1 MSTQPEAGN
10 DLDRTDELPVLNLAA
25 YEAAQVADDADPL
38 ARTDTWD
45 VEALQAQ
52 APPDDEDIA
61 PDATARAPRSSKAT
75 SRGVDVSLDVDRV
88 LNRIAE
94 LETGIVAAR
103 TAQTEAESRCQSLLA
118 ERNSFEQR
126 LLAVEASNARLSEHS
141 TISQELV
148 QRLEQQLREQSEQH
162 GVRLA
167 EIETARAA
175 DQLAARQDRAALERQ
190 VEQNTANNLSGTQDQ
205 HARLKVALDEALALA
220 TMRAERID
228 ELQRTLAEEEG
239 VAYGLG
245 RNLAAKLVEHD
256 ILTSMMAQRN
266 ATIAALER
274 ERDDLG
280 AQQQQATAK
289 AHAEIERLTQEL
301 QASSAQHDEL
311 AAAAERLA
319 AKDAE
324 LASVAA
330 QLAAAQSDNAT
341 LWSELETQSN
351 LVQAMQEEL
360 AAAHQQAATLQ
371 AARDELQQAL
381 EESQQQ
387 ILQLEAA
394 LKDNAGLLNARNAE
408 LDAVRLELNQHVTAT
423 RSLEQSLH
431 ARDTLIETLRIEIR
445 TAQEERT
452 IQADELNKTCSR
464 MQSMAQ
470 QILDADERIATLQ
483 CDLAVHIEALAAIR
497 RDVEHHGDH
506 PGALPADR
514 GQHLLQ
520 PLNHEGEAIVLNRKV
535 MSLGRTDDND
545 IRIDSKLI
553 SRHHAR
559 LLVGP
564 NAVIVEDAGSTNGCF
579 VNGQQVRR
587 HVLRENDVLMLGDM
601 KFRLRVRPPD
611 GVTRARSNVID
622 FNKPA

>member
-25 YEAAQVADDADPL
+25 YEAGQAADDADPL

-61 PDATARAPRSSKAT
+61 PAPRSLKAT

-103 TAQTEAESRCQSLLA
+103 AAQAEAESRCQSLLA
-118 ERNSFEQR
+118 ERNTFEQR
-126 LLAVEASNARLSEHS
+126 LVAVEASNARLSEHS
-141 TISQELV
+141 TISQELA
-148 QRLEQQLREQSEQH
+148 QRLEQQLREQSEQY

-167 EIETARAA
+167 EIETAREA

-190 VEQNTANNLSGTQDQ
+190 VEQNTANLSGTQDP
-205 HARLKVALDEALALA
+205 HAQLKVALDEALALA
-220 TMRAERID
+220 TLRAERID

-280 AQQQQATAK
+280 ARQQQSTAK

-301 QASSAQHDEL
+301 QASSAQRDEL
-311 AAAAERLA
+311 AAAAARLA
-319 AKDAE
+319 ANDAE

-351 LVQAMQEEL
+351 LAQTMQEEL

-387 ILQLEAA
+387 ILRLEAA
-394 LKDNAGLLNARNAE
+394 LKDNAGLLKARNAE
-408 LDAVRLELNQHVTAT
+408 FDAVRLELNQHVTAT

-452 IQADELNKTCSR
+452 IQANELNKTRGR
-464 MQSMAQ
+464 MKSMAQ
-470 QILDADERIATLQ
+470 QILDADERIATLES
-483 CDLAVHIEALAAIR
+483 DLAAHIEALAAIR

-514 GQHLLQ
+514 GEHLLE
-520 PLNHEGEAIVLNRKV
+520 PLNHEGEAVVLNRKV

-564 NAVIVEDAGSTNGCF
+564 NVIVEDAGSTNGCF

-611 GVTRARSNVID
+611 GGTRVRSNVID